1 MDKCLIMTTGRT
13 GSDYLHACLDDIN
26 GVMTLCGKFDY
37 HQFFNG
43 PSDKID
49 KIVVATTDQKNDD
62 IIENYVN
69 KLGIECYRGDSN
81 NVLDRFYQCAKKYN
95 FSL

>member
-13 GSDYLHACLDDIN
+13 GSDYLHACLDDID

-43 PSDKID
+43 PSEKID
-49 KIVVATTDQKNDD
+49 KEKWLCSLESILASHL
-62 IIENYVN
+62 ESSSA
-69 KLGIECYRGDSN
+69 ECGLA
-81 NVLDRFYQCAKKYN
+81 VET
-95 FSL
+95 

>member
-49 KIVVATTDQKNDD
+49 KEKPIPKSPL
-62 IIENYVN
+62 E
-69 KLGIECYRGDSN
+69 
-81 NVLDRFYQCAKKYN
+81 
-95 FSL
+95 